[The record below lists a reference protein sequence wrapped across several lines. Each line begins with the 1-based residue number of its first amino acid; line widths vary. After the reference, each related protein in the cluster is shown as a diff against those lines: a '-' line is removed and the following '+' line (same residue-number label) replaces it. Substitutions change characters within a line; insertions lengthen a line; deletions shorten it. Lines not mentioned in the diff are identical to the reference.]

1 MLKIQ
6 HNIFNKACI
15 TTIIAMVVMSLFFVS
30 CKDKDENLVPLRYD
44 PEKVPTMITDSVT
57 TLISDSGITRYKLI
71 ADEWQVF
78 DKAGEP
84 YWYFPRGIYLER
96 FTPDFNI
103 EATVIADTAWFYNK
117 KELWKLKKNV
127 HVENMKGELFDSEE
141 LFWDRKKERVYSESF
156 IVIKRGETEI
166 KGFGFESNQQMT
178 DYRIFRPHDGRLP
191 FTDNAPAD
199 SLIVGVD
206 TLNPV
211 SPHGSMDQI
220 DTIQTQ

>member
-1 MLKIQ
+1 
-6 HNIFNKACI
+6 
-15 TTIIAMVVMSLFFVS
+15 MVVMSFFFVS

-71 ADEWQVF
+71 ADVWQVF

-141 LFWDRKKERVYSESF
+141 LFWDQKKKRVYSESF

-199 SLIVGVD
+199 TLIAGVD

-211 SPHGSMDQI
+211 SPHASMDQI
-220 DTIQTQ
+220 DTIQPQ

>member
-1 MLKIQ
+1 
-6 HNIFNKACI
+6 
-15 TTIIAMVVMSLFFVS
+15 MVVMSLFFVS

-141 LFWDRKKERVYSESF
+141 LFWDRKKERVY
-156 IVIKRGETEI
+156 
-166 KGFGFESNQQMT
+166 
-178 DYRIFRPHDGRLP
+178 L
-191 FTDNAPAD
+191 
-199 SLIVGVD
+199 SLI
-206 TLNPV
+206 
-211 SPHGSMDQI
+211 HI
-220 DTIQTQ
+220 